1 MSEKK
6 EIILRLNNTIRRF
19 ILSDLILFS
28 GWGLISPLM
37 SVFIVQEIN
46 GSLIDVGIS
55 VAIYWFIRSIIELPL
70 ANKLDKTR
78 GEKDDFYVLMT
89 GLFIVAI
96 AAFAFAAIENVS
108 QLYVIKTIEAIGFA
122 MYYSSWSG
130 IFSRHLDK
138 DRIAFSWSADHIA
151 VGIASALGGIFAG
164 LIATGF
170 GFRYLF
176 VFGGILS
183 LGAGLVLISVPKIIF
198 PRPTNKD
205 ETIRMNHSAKSTT

>member
-19 ILSDLILFS
+19 IFSDLILFS

>member
-1 MSEKK
+1 MPEKK
-6 EIILRLNNTIRRF
+6 EIILKLNKVVRKF

-37 SVFIVQEIN
+37 SIFIVQEIN

-78 GEKDDFYVLMT
+78 GEKDDFYTLVT

-96 AAFAFAAIENVS
+96 AAFAFAAIENIN
-108 QLYVIKTIEAIGFA
+108 QLYFIRALEAIGFA

-151 VGIASALGGIFAG
+151 VGIASALSGICAG
-164 LIATGF
+164 LIATNL

-176 VFGGILS
+176 VFGGIFT
-183 LGAGLVLISVPKIIF
+183 LGAGLILISVPKIIF
-198 PRPTNKD
+198 PKPTSKD
-205 ETIRMNHSAKSTT
+205 ENIRMNHSVKSTT

>member
-19 ILSDLILFS
+19 IFSDLILFS

-130 IFSRHLDK
+130 IFSS
-138 DRIAFSWSADHIA
+138 I
-151 VGIASALGGIFAG
+151 
-164 LIATGF
+164 
-170 GFRYLF
+170 
-176 VFGGILS
+176 
-183 LGAGLVLISVPKIIF
+183 
-198 PRPTNKD
+198 
-205 ETIRMNHSAKSTT
+205 